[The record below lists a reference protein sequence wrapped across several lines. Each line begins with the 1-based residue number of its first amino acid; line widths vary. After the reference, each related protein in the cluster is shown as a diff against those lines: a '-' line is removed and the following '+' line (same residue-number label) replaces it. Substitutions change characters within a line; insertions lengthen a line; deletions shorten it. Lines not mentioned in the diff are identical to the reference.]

1 MTSLSPYEYCGALWC
16 RRRRRRCYGRCRLST
31 IDAADDDGGD
41 DDDDRPWR
49 ACLSAELVGQ
59 TSATYKKI
67 GKHFD
72 SINLNNASSD
82 ALRSIFLNMLYDDDD
97 DDDMMTMMM
106 TTTTTMMM

>member
-1 MTSLSPYEYCGALWC
+1 M
-16 RRRRRRCYGRCRLST
+16 ST
-31 IDAADDDGGD
+31 IDASDDDGGD
-41 DDDDRPWR
+41 DDDNRPWR

-97 DDDMMTMMM
+97 NMMTT
-106 TTTTTMMM
+106 TTTTTMMMMM

>member
-1 MTSLSPYEYCGALWC
+1 
-16 RRRRRRCYGRCRLST
+16 LST
-31 IDAADDDGGD
+31 IDATDNDGGD
-41 DDDDRPWR
+41 DDDGRRWR

-72 SINLNNASSD
+72 SINSIDNASSD
-82 ALRSIFLNMLYDDDD
+82 ALRSIFLNRPMLYDDDD